1 MKRLIKISAFLLL
14 IMIIF
19 TACTSSEKDVYK
31 SVIGLFN
38 IECVNSDFEKTES
51 SSSGVND
58 RIAYQIKVSD
68 KEREK
73 HLKFYKECENSEY
86 CKIPKGQNNF
96 DILCSNLNE
105 DFGSYTAVSRGYFA
119 LCNADGDLTPDLDS
133 KSISPFDFDFYS
145 AIIFDVDTNTLY
157 LYKYSAS

>member
-1 MKRLIKISAFLLL
+1 MKQLIKILASLLL

-73 HLKFYKECENSEY
+73 LLKNVKTANTAKYLKGKTILTFY
-86 CKIPKGQNNF
+86 
-96 DILCSNLNE
+96 
-105 DFGSYTAVSRGYFA
+105 AV
-119 LCNADGDLTPDLDS
+119 T
-133 KSISPFDFDFYS
+133 
-145 AIIFDVDTNTLY
+145 
-157 LYKYSAS
+157 